1 MGQSLSLDSIISS
14 LDYNSEEFIEAE
26 EIVGPCAFDKL
37 FLKSVPHIL
46 ERIFLSL
53 DYYSYNN
60 CLNVNHRWKELLSSD
75 SYEKKWKVVFCQEIF
90 DREKR
95 LHYASNHGH
104 MWEVKGLISHL
115 MVNVNCEM
123 GCQKTTPLHEAA
135 RGGHRDVVQVLLD
148 GGADPY
154 KEDMLG
160 RTALSCAALMDKTTV
175 VRVFTRNE
183 TDLNKPTKSGSTPL
197 HYAAANGNP
206 DLVNMLLDGGAEPN
220 KADKDGDTPLHLA
233 AWYGHRDLVV
243 LLLDRGAAPNMA
255 NNQGRTPLHGAAHD
269 GHNKVVHLLLQR
281 GAEPNVED
289 EGGNTPLS
297 LVREHIYNKYNR
309 ISHSDVINILQP
321 YEV

>member
-60 CLNVNHRWKELLSSD
+60 CLSVNHRWKELLSSD
-75 SYEKKWKVVFCQEIF
+75 SFERKWKVMFCQEIL

-95 LHYASNHGH
+95 LHYASKHGH
-104 MWEVKGLISHL
+104 LREVKRLISYL
-115 MVNVNCEM
+115 MVDVNCEM
-123 GCQKTTPLHEAA
+123 GRQKTTPLHEAV
-135 RGGHRDVVQVLLD
+135 RGGHRDV
-148 GGADPY
+148 
-154 KEDMLG
+154 LG
-160 RTALSCAALMDKTTV
+160 RIGFSRKCGD
-175 VRVFTRNE
+175 
-183 TDLNKPTKSGSTPL
+183 TPL

-206 DLVNMLLDGGAEPN
+206 DIVNMLLDGGAEPN
-220 KADKDGDTPLHLA
+220 KADIYGDTPLHLA

-243 LLLDRGAAPNMA
+243 SLLDRGAAPNM
-255 NNQGRTPLHGAAHD
+255 
-269 GHNKVVHLLLQR
+269 
-281 GAEPNVED
+281 ED
-289 EGGNTPLS
+289 ECGDTPLS
-297 LVREHIYNKYNR
+297 LVREHICR
-309 ISHSDVINILQP
+309 CSEHSGVIKILQP